1 MLSSSIDSFDRFNK
15 NKFLSLPCA
24 VTGVMEKNQ
33 NLVYFLAM
41 QLERLSTESIFELRL
56 KWLAPFSASV
66 FVAVLLLGSQKMLL
80 RLPEPTIMI
89 CAFFIFFMLVCRVA
103 ARFTDRIANTM
114 QISYPTFI
122 LWCYPMTVVGAVT
135 LSSWLFLGLSNRLLG
150 RGFWNH
156 WLGLTGQDTTSFFF
170 TCFASMLIVV
180 TLQFASSILQ
190 VFNWIIEISRGHV
203 QKVSNELMQT
213 GGFTTDIGSTLE
225 RMRQDGEQT
234 KTSRV
239 RATRFNRLAL
249 LGVFALG
256 LLFAGWVIFF
266 RPALILYYRAEI
278 QLRTFLEPAA
288 AYETLRHLTERFPD
302 YRYMDSVT
310 YRMAWILDRR
320 LNQFEKAKEAYE
332 GFIKRFGR
340 QNVWSDEAIASL
352 VRLSFDKLDDSDR
365 TLYWTAQYL
374 ENRPDGIMAPHM
386 YLYRIRA
393 FKRSNQLEMA
403 EKEMAEAQK
412 RFDMN
417 TKIQIISS
425 EDRLI
430 DLVSFSEAL
439 KAEISVNRQ

>member
-1 MLSSSIDSFDRFNK
+1 
-15 NKFLSLPCA
+15 
-24 VTGVMEKNQ
+24 
-33 NLVYFLAM
+33 M
-41 QLERLSTESIFELRL
+41 QFEHLSTGSIFELRL

-80 RLPEPTIMI
+80 RLPQPTIMI
-89 CAFFIFFMLVCRVA
+89 CVFFIFFILVCRGA
-103 ARFTDRIANTM
+103 ASFTDRLAASM

-122 LWCYPMTVVGAVT
+122 LWCYPITVVSSVT

-150 RGFWNH
+150 RGFWNN

-170 TCFASMLIVV
+170 TCFASMLLVV
-180 TLQFASSILQ
+180 TLQFTSSIFL
-190 VFNWIIEISRGHV
+190 VFNWILEISRGHV
-203 QKVSNELMQT
+203 QMVSNELMK
-213 GGFTTDIGSTLE
+213 IGDDRTAIGNTLE
-225 RMRQDGEQT
+225 MMRQDGEQT
-234 KTSRV
+234 RTSRV
-239 RATRFNRLAL
+239 HATRFNRLAL
-249 LGVFALG
+249 LGVFILG
-256 LLFAGWVIFF
+256 LAFAGWITFF

-320 LNQFEKAKEAYE
+320 LNKFEQAKTGYE
-332 GFIKRFGR
+332 SFIRRFGR

-352 VRLSFDKLDDSDR
+352 VRISFDKLGDPEQ

-393 FKRSNQLEMA
+393 FKRRNQAEMA

-417 TKIQIISS
+417 AKIQIISS

-430 DLVSFSEAL
+430 DLISFADAL
-439 KAEISVNRQ
+439 KAEISADHQ

>member
-1 MLSSSIDSFDRFNK
+1 
-15 NKFLSLPCA
+15 
-24 VTGVMEKNQ
+24 
-33 NLVYFLAM
+33 M
-41 QLERLSTESIFELRL
+41 QLEQLSTENIFELRL

-66 FVAVLLLGSQKMLL
+66 FVAAMLLGSQKMLL
-80 RLPEPTIMI
+80 RLPEPTMMI
-89 CAFFIFFMLVCRVA
+89 CAFFIFFMLVCRGA
-103 ARFTDRIANTM
+103 ASFTNRLAASM
-114 QISYPTFI
+114 KISYPTFI
-122 LWCYPMTVVGAVT
+122 LWCYPMTVVGTVT

-150 RGFWNH
+150 RGFWNN

-170 TCFASMLIVV
+170 TCFASMLLVV
-180 TLQFASSILQ
+180 TLQFASSIFQ
-190 VFNWIIEISRGHV
+190 VFNWILEMSRGHV
-203 QKVSNELMQT
+203 QMVSNELMK
-213 GGFTTDIGSTLE
+213 IGDDRAAIGNTLE
-225 RMRQDGEQT
+225 IMRQDGEQT

-249 LGVFALG
+249 LGIFMLG
-256 LLFAGWVIFF
+256 LAFAGWVTFF

-288 AYETLRHLTERFPD
+288 AYETLRHLSERFPD

-340 QNVWSDEAIASL
+340 HNVWSDEAIASL
-352 VRLSFDKLDDSDR
+352 VRLSLDKLSDPEQ

-374 ENRPDGIMAPHM
+374 ETRPDGIMAPHM

-393 FKRSNQLEMA
+393 FKRSDQLEMA

-417 TKIQIISS
+417 AKIQIISS

-430 DLVSFSEAL
+430 DLISFSDAL
-439 KAEISVNRQ
+439 KAEISADRQ

>member
-1 MLSSSIDSFDRFNK
+1 
-15 NKFLSLPCA
+15 
-24 VTGVMEKNQ
+24 MEKNC

-41 QLERLSTESIFELRL
+41 QLEHLSTESIFELRL

-66 FVAVLLLGSQKMLL
+66 FVAALLLGSQKMLL

-89 CAFFIFFMLVCRVA
+89 TAFFVFFILVCRGA
-103 ARFTDRIANTM
+103 ASFTDRLAASM

-122 LWCYPMTVVGAVT
+122 LWCYPMTVVGAIT

-170 TCFASMLIVV
+170 TCFASMLVVV
-180 TLQFASSILQ
+180 TLQFASSIFN
-190 VFNWIIEISRGHV
+190 VFNWIIEISRGHL
-203 QKVSNELMQT
+203 QKVSTELIKS
-213 GGFTTDIGSTLE
+213 GDKAVDIGNTLDLI
-225 RMRQDGEQT
+225 RQNGEQT

-249 LGVFALG
+249 LCVFMLG

-278 QLRTFLEPAA
+278 QLRTFIEPAA

-320 LNQFEKAKEAYE
+320 LNQFEQAKAGYE

-340 QNVWSDEAIASL
+340 QNVWADEAIASL
-352 VRLSFDKLDDSDR
+352 VRLSFDKLGDPEQ
-365 TLYWTAQYL
+365 TLYWTSQYL

-393 FKRSNQLEMA
+393 FKRSNQPEMA
-403 EKEMAEAQK
+403 AKEMAEAQK

-417 TKIQIISS
+417 EKIQIISS

-430 DLVSFSEAL
+430 DLVSFSDAL
-439 KAEISVNRQ
+439 KAEISADYQ